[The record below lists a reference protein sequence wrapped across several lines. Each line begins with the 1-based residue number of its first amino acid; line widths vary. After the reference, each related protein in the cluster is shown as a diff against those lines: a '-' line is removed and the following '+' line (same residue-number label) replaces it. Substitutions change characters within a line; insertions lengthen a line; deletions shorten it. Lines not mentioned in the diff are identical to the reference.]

1 MSELTTTLTQKR
13 DNLIAY
19 LGRELQKYPTIS
31 KAFKDLQLLDTA
43 IEKAEAADLEKANE
57 GVETTENEQI
67 LAKALNCSPYTVAS
81 VLKSSSLTLS
91 KAEEE
96 VEEVEKVDETEKPE
110 DKSLEEALKAALEE
124 GVELTDEYIAKV
136 AADFGVEES
145 EVEDKIA
152 DILSE
157 E

>member
-43 IEKAEAADLEKANE
+43 IEKAANADLEKANE

-110 DKSLEEALKAALEE
+110 SKSLEEALKAALEE

>member
-1 MSELTTTLTQKR
+1 MSDLTKSLVQKR

-19 LGRELQKYPTIS
+19 LGRELHKYPSLS
-31 KAFKDLQLLDTA
+31 KAFSDLQLLDTA
-43 IEKAEAADLEKANE
+43 IEKAASDDLEKANE

-67 LAKALNCSPYTVAS
+67 LAKALNCSPYALAS
-81 VLKSSSLTLS
+81 VLKSSALTLS
-91 KAEEE
+91 KAEKENEE
-96 VEEVEKVDETEKPE
+96 EDVDELK
-110 DKSLEEALKAALEE
+110 EALKVALEK
-124 GVELTDEYIAKV
+124 GVELTDDYIAEV
-136 AADFGVEES
+136 AEAFDVEES

>member
-43 IEKAEAADLEKANE
+43 IEKAAAADLEKANE

-110 DKSLEEALKAALEE
+110 GKSLEEALKAALEE

>member
-1 MSELTTTLTQKR
+1 MSDLTKTLTQKR
-13 DNLIAY
+13 ETLIAY
-19 LGRELQKYPTIS
+19 LGRELQKYPSLS

-43 IEKAEAADLEKANE
+43 IEKAAKADLEKANE
-57 GVETTENEQI
+57 GVETTENEQT

-96 VEEVEKVDETEKPE
+96 EVVEETEETTEAPE
-110 DKSLEEALKAALEE
+110 EKSLEETLKAALEE

-152 DILSE
+152 DILSAE
-157 E
+157 

>member
-31 KAFKDLQLLDTA
+31 KAFNDLQLLDTA
-43 IEKAEAADLEKANE
+43 IEKAAAADLEKANE

-96 VEEVEKVDETEKPE
+96 VEEVEKVEEPE
-110 DKSLEEALKAALEE
+110 DKSLEEALRAALEE

>member
-43 IEKAEAADLEKANE
+43 IEKAAAADLEKANE

-96 VEEVEKVDETEKPE
+96 VEEVEKVDETEEPE
-110 DKSLEEALKAALEE
+110 GKSLEEALKAALEE

>member
-43 IEKAEAADLEKANE
+43 IEKAAAADLEKANE

-96 VEEVEKVDETEKPE
+96 VEEVEKVDETEAPE
-110 DKSLEEALKAALEE
+110 EKSLEETLKAALEE

>member
-43 IEKAEAADLEKANE
+43 IEKAAAADLEKANE

-81 VLKSSSLTLS
+81 ILKSSSLTLS

-110 DKSLEEALKAALEE
+110 GKSLEEALKAALEE